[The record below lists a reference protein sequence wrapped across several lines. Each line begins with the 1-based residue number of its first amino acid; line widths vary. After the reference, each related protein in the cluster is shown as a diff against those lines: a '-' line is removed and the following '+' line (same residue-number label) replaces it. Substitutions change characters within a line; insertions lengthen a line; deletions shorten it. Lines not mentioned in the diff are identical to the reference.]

1 MDKYLCD
8 ELKKN
13 ITIKTQMSNYG
24 PLKPSCIPKCAIKI
38 DILHVVFSMYFYIA
52 PLDNCEPVEVS
63 VRRLGYLFEKQKNL
77 YKL

>member
-1 MDKYLCD
+1 
-8 ELKKN
+8 
-13 ITIKTQMSNYG
+13 MSDYG

-38 DILHVVFSMYFYIA
+38 DILHVVFSMHFYIA